1 MAFTS
6 KFMWLAKIF
15 TNRSLITQLTMVF
28 VLLMLFWFAGAY
40 KLMTNLFN
48 FQLITQAETMV
59 NNAEALGDHVSQNGR
74 FWIKSGADYGGKWID
89 KIATQDGQF
98 FYSKNPAM
106 VQREFSDQI
115 YANGFPARFRLTAL
129 DVMNPNN
136 APNDFERKA
145 LTEIKA
151 ALSQKPKH
159 QYSNNK
165 FEYVKPIYYVASCLA
180 CHGDVKNA
188 PASVRQ
194 LYGETNGYGYK
205 VGDLAGAISVSIEVD
220 KSKLIGDVIDY
231 WVVMLF
237 VLSTVLFFAF
247 VFRLTKYISRV
258 STQISTY
265 QRGQPIGINSHEID
279 KNSSNELHG
288 LIQSI
293 AAVMELMEGTHKQ
306 VLILTDRLKK
316 NEKMET
322 SNGKS

>member
-1 MAFTS
+1 MTFKSTS
-6 KFMWLAKIF
+6 MELVKIF
-15 TNRSLITQLTMVF
+15 TNRSLITQLTTVF
-28 VLLMLFWFAGAY
+28 ILLMLFWFAGAY
-40 KLMTNLFN
+40 KFMNNLFN

-89 KIATQDGQF
+89 KIASPDGQF

-106 VQREFSDQI
+106 IQREFSDQI

-151 ALSQKPKH
+151 SLSQNPKH
-159 QYSNNK
+159 QYTNNK

-180 CHGDVKNA
+180 CHGDVKSA

-205 VGDLAGAISVSIEVD
+205 VGDLAGALSVSIEVD
-220 KSKLIGDVIDY
+220 KSKLIGDVVDSNIII
-231 WVVMLF
+231 F
-237 VLSTVLFFAF
+237 IVLPTFLFFAF
-247 VFRLTKYISRV
+247 VFRLTKYISKV
-258 STQISTY
+258 STQISSY
-265 QRGQPIGINSHEID
+265 QRGQPIGINTHTID

-293 AAVMELMEGTHKQ
+293 AAVMELMEGTYKQ
-306 VLILTDRLKK
+306 VLMLTDRLKSADK
-316 NEKMET
+316 KEPG
-322 SNGKS
+322 NGK